1 MRISHQFA
9 IMSLHAGQK
18 NYHEVCA
25 NYLSHSAISSIDSG
39 KGSLCCLSKFRNDN
53 VALSILVVYPND
65 YVTWEM
71 LKFVCDIKYHY
82 AWLNMVSA
90 LRHVTL
96 SAFCP
101 QPRPKRLDLS
111 K

>member
-18 NYHEVCA
+18 KYA

-39 KGSLCCLSKFRNDN
+39 KGSPCVVCQSSEMTMSPL
-53 VALSILVVYPND
+53 ILVVYPND
-65 YVTWEM
+65 YVAWEM

-82 AWLNMVSA
+82 AWLNMVSV